1 MRVDWPTISK
11 WLADQWNIWKV
22 VGYAGN
28 AAFATRFIIQWIVS
42 ERAGKSI
49 IPVQFW
55 YMSIVGSVI
64 LAVYAFHTGD
74 LVVIF
79 AFAPNSLV
87 YIRNLMLLHK
97 EKKAKQAGAA

>member
-1 MRVDWPTISK
+1 MDWAAISH
-11 WLADQWNIWKV
+11 WLADQWNVWKV

-28 AAFATRFIIQWIVS
+28 AAFGARFVIQWIAS

-49 IPVQFW
+49 IPWQFW
-55 YMSIVGSVI
+55 YMSIIGSLI
-64 LAVYAFHTGD
+64 LAIYAFHTGD

-79 AFAPNSLV
+79 AFAPNSLI
-87 YIRNLMLLHK
+87 YIRNLMLLRK

>member
-1 MRVDWPTISK
+1 ME
-11 WLADQWNIWKV
+11 WLSQQWSLWKV
-22 VGYAGN
+22 IGYAGN
-28 AAFATRFIIQWIVS
+28 ATFFSRFMIQWIAS

-55 YMSIVGSVI
+55 ILSIIGSVI
-64 LAVYAFHTGD
+64 LAVYAIHTKD

-97 EKKAKQAGAA
+97 EKKARQTHTA

>member
-1 MRVDWPTISK
+1 VE
-11 WLADQWNIWKV
+11 WLSQQWSLWKV

-28 AAFATRFIIQWIVS
+28 AAFFSRFMVQWIAS

-55 YMSIVGSVI
+55 FLSIIGSVI
-64 LAVYAFHTGD
+64 LAIYAIHTKD

-97 EKKAKQAGAA
+97 EKKAGQAGAA

>member
-1 MRVDWPTISK
+1 VE
-11 WLADQWNIWKV
+11 WLSQQWSLWKV
-22 VGYAGN
+22 IGYAGN
-28 AAFATRFIIQWIVS
+28 ATFFSRFMIQWIAS

-55 YMSIVGSVI
+55 ILSIIGSVI
-64 LAVYAFHTGD
+64 LAVYAIHTKD

>member
-1 MRVDWPTISK
+1 MTVE
-11 WLADQWNIWKV
+11 WLSQQWNLWKV
-22 VGYAGN
+22 IGYVGN
-28 AAFATRFIIQWIVS
+28 LTFFSRFMIQWIAS

-55 YMSIVGSVI
+55 ILSIIGSLI

-79 AFAPNSLV
+79 AFAPNSVV

-97 EKKAKQAGAA
+97 EKKAKQSEAG

>member
-1 MRVDWPTISK
+1 VE
-11 WLADQWNIWKV
+11 WLSQQWSLWKV
-22 VGYAGN
+22 IGYAGN
-28 AAFATRFIIQWIVS
+28 AAFFSRFMVQWIAS

-55 YMSIVGSVI
+55 ILSIVGSVI
-64 LAVYAFHTGD
+64 LAVYAIHTKD

-97 EKKAKQAGAA
+97 EKKAQQAATS

>member
-1 MRVDWPTISK
+1 MDWPTISK
-11 WLADQWNIWKV
+11 WLGDQWNIWKV

-28 AAFATRFIIQWIVS
+28 LTFSARFLIQWIAS

-55 YMSIVGSVI
+55 FLSIIGSVI
-64 LAVYAFHTGD
+64 LAVYAFHSGD

-97 EKKAKQAGAA
+97 EKKAKQAGAV

>member
-1 MRVDWPTISK
+1 ME
-11 WLADQWNIWKV
+11 WLSQQWSLWKV

-28 AAFATRFIIQWIVS
+28 AAFFSRFMVQWIAS

-55 YMSIVGSVI
+55 FLSIIGSVI
-64 LAVYAFHTGD
+64 LAIYAIHTKD

-79 AFAPNSLV
+79 AFTPNCLV
-87 YIRNLMLLHK
+87 YVRNLMLLHK
-97 EKKAKQAGAA
+97 ERIAKQAGAA

>member
-1 MRVDWPTISK
+1 VE
-11 WLADQWNIWKV
+11 WLSQQWSLWKV
-22 VGYAGN
+22 IGYAGN
-28 AAFATRFIIQWIVS
+28 ATFFSRFMIQWIAS

-55 YMSIVGSVI
+55 ILSIIGSVI
-64 LAVYAFHTGD
+64 LAVYAIHTKD

-97 EKKAKQAGAA
+97 EKKAKQAGTA

>member
-1 MRVDWPTISK
+1 MDWPTISK
-11 WLADQWNIWKV
+11 WLGDQWNIWKV

-28 AAFATRFIIQWIVS
+28 LTFSARFLIQWIAS

-55 YMSIVGSVI
+55 FLSIIGSVI

-79 AFAPNSLV
+79 AFAPNSLIYV
-87 YIRNLMLLHK
+87 RNLMLLHK

>member
-1 MRVDWPTISK
+1 MDWPTISK
-11 WLADQWNIWKV
+11 WLGDQWNIWKV

-28 AAFATRFIIQWIVS
+28 LTFSARFLIQWIAS

-55 YMSIVGSVI
+55 FLSIIGSVI

-97 EKKAKQAGAA
+97 ERKAKQAGAA

>member
-1 MRVDWPTISK
+1 VE
-11 WLADQWNIWKV
+11 WLSQQWSLWKL

-28 AAFATRFIIQWIVS
+28 AAFFSRFMVQWIAS

-55 YMSIVGSVI
+55 ILSIIGSVI
-64 LAVYAFHTGD
+64 LAVYAVHTKD

-87 YIRNLMLLHK
+87 YIRNLMLLHR
-97 EKKAKQAGAA
+97 EKKGKEAGAA

>member
-1 MRVDWPTISK
+1 MDWLSQQLT
-11 WLADQWNIWKV
+11 WWKV
-22 VGYAGN
+22 VGYVGN
-28 AAFATRFIIQWIVS
+28 LTFFSRFMIQWIAS

-55 YMSIVGSVI
+55 FLSIIGSLI

-97 EKKAKQAGAA
+97 EKKAKQSGAA

>member
-1 MRVDWPTISK
+1 ME
-11 WLADQWNIWKV
+11 WLSQQWSLWKV
-22 VGYAGN
+22 IGYAGN
-28 AAFATRFIIQWIVS
+28 AAFGARFIIQWIAS

-55 YMSIVGSVI
+55 FMSIIGSVI
-64 LAVYAFHTGD
+64 LAIYAFHTGD

-79 AFAPNSLV
+79 AFAPNSLI

-97 EKKAKQAGAA
+97 EKKSKQAGAA

>member
-1 MRVDWPTISK
+1 MIVE
-11 WLADQWNIWKV
+11 WLSQQWSWWKL

-28 AAFATRFIIQWIVS
+28 ATFFSRFMIQWIAS

-55 YMSIVGSVI
+55 ILSIIGSVI

-79 AFAPNSLV
+79 AFAPNSIV

>member
-1 MRVDWPTISK
+1 ME
-11 WLADQWNIWKV
+11 WLSQQWSLWKV
-22 VGYAGN
+22 IGYAGN
-28 AAFATRFIIQWIVS
+28 ATFFSRFMIQWIAS

-55 YMSIVGSVI
+55 YMSIIGSVI

-79 AFAPNSLV
+79 AFAPSSLI

-97 EKKAKQAGAA
+97 EKKAKQAGTA

>member
-1 MRVDWPTISK
+1 ME
-11 WLADQWNIWKV
+11 WLSQQWSLWKL

-28 AAFATRFIIQWIVS
+28 AAFFSRFMVQWIAS

-55 YMSIVGSVI
+55 ILSIIGSVI
-64 LAVYAFHTGD
+64 LAVYAVHTKD

-87 YIRNLMLLHK
+87 YIRNLMLLHR
-97 EKKAKQAGAA
+97 EKKGKEAGAA

>member
-1 MRVDWPTISK
+1 ME
-11 WLADQWNIWKV
+11 WLSQQWSLWKLI
-22 VGYAGN
+22 GYAGN
-28 AAFATRFIIQWIVS
+28 AAFFSRFMVQWIAS

-55 YMSIVGSVI
+55 FLSIIGSII
-64 LAVYAFHTGD
+64 LAVYAIHTKD

-97 EKKAKQAGAA
+97 EKKTKQAGAA

>member
-1 MRVDWPTISK
+1 VE
-11 WLADQWNIWKV
+11 WLSQQWSLWKV
-22 VGYAGN
+22 IGYAGN
-28 AAFATRFIIQWIVS
+28 ATFFSRFMIQWIAS

-55 YMSIVGSVI
+55 ILSIIGSVI
-64 LAVYAFHTGD
+64 LAVYAIHTKD

-97 EKKAKQAGAA
+97 EKKARQTHTA

>member
-1 MRVDWPTISK
+1 MDWPTISK
-11 WLADQWNIWKV
+11 WLGDQWNIWKV

-28 AAFATRFIIQWIVS
+28 LTFSARFLIQWIAS

-55 YMSIVGSVI
+55 FLSIFGSVI

-79 AFAPNSLV
+79 AFAPNSVV

-97 EKKAKQAGAA
+97 EKKAKQAGTA

>member
-1 MRVDWPTISK
+1 MEWAAIWT
-11 WLADQWNIWKV
+11 WLGQQWGWWKV

-28 AAFATRFIIQWIVS
+28 AAFFSRFMIQWIAS
-42 ERAGKSI
+42 ERVGKSI

-64 LAVYAFHTGD
+64 LAVYAFHTRD

-97 EKKAKQAGAA
+97 ERKAKQTHTA